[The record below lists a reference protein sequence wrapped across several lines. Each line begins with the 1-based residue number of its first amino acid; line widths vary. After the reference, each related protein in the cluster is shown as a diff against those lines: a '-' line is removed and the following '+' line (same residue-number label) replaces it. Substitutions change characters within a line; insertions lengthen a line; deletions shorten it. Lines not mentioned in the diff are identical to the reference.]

1 MGGGDPAPVE
11 TNNYNDTM
19 EDALEA
25 QIRLAPDL
33 FKAESNQEFGRPAYA
48 RLMNEISREGLLGK
62 QVTYDN
68 EGRLVSGFSG
78 GEGGRYQVVSQAIPA
93 QHEKDSRGRFLYHAK
108 GGGKT
113 TSSYRGTGPVMSK
126 VSNQYKLIDSS
137 TGEEKGT
144 YKNYNDAFSKGKE
157 LGAGEFEP
165 IYKKDA
171 DGNVIT
177 NKELAGRTVRE
188 GDGIVSLLAG
198 DGTSTFSDGTTRKA
212 GFDESGSF
220 MGTMAL
226 EQDMLER
233 VKDRNARTEIGLVEQ
248 YGGQLTD
255 AYRAQGG
262 IQESLDSYNKLAEQ
276 GTDHGGLR
284 TQMIGMAQE
293 ELALGGSL
301 SDREKRNIEQ
311 ASRSAMGARG
321 RGRDFSAVVDEV
333 ANNDMFS
340 RQRLNERRQFAGQVI
355 GMADQGRQMDQAFK
369 AQRIGLEQ
377 ATSADP
383 FLALTGRAS
392 GASVGAGQNLYGNA
406 AAGIN
411 AGPQLF
417 NPAQGAEFMAN
428 QSAMVNSYNS
438 AIYGADQARSGAI
451 IGGALSAVGSLG
463 GGIAQGMGTASAC
476 WVAREVY
483 GEHNPTWKLF
493 RHWMLFLSPFW
504 FRSIYLTFGERFAR
518 FIKNK
523 PRLKSRIRVWMDTKI
538 KEVV

>member
-19 EDALEA
+19 RDALNA
-25 QIRLAPDL
+25 QIDLAPKL
-33 FKAESNQEFGRPAYA
+33 FASESNNDFGRPAYA
-48 RLMNEISREGLLGK
+48 RLNQKLVEEGLLGSEIT
-62 QVTYDN
+62 VD
-68 EGRLVSGFSG
+68 EGGYVQRFQAGLTP
-78 GEGGRYQVVSQAIPA
+78 EGGREISTDEQRFSQYLQDNPDVQRVIT
-93 QHEKDSRGRFLYHAK
+93 SGRDPDGSTAYWTQGKQAWEAGREHYRKFGQGEGRKVMDFGIYDKSGSKVDGAYK
-108 GGGKT
+108 KEFVGGGA
-113 TSSYRGTGPVMSK
+113 GTRR
-126 VSNQYKLIDSS
+126 
-137 TGEEKGT
+137 TG
-144 YKNYNDAFSKGKE
+144 
-157 LGAGEFEP
+157 GA
-165 IYKKDA
+165 
-171 DGNVIT
+171 
-177 NKELAGRTVRE
+177 
-188 GDGIVSLLAG
+188 VSLLAG
-198 DGTSTFSDGTTRKA
+198 DQYSDFSDGTTRRA
-212 GFDESGSF
+212 GFGEDGNF

-233 VKDRNARTEIGLVEQ
+233 VKDRNARTEIGLVNK

-262 IQESLDSYNKLAEQ
+262 IRESLDAYNKLAEQ

-333 ANNDMFS
+333 ANNDMYS
-340 RQRLNERRQFAGQVI
+340 RQRLNERKQFAGQVI
-355 GMADQGRQMDQAFK
+355 GMADQGRQMDQAFA
-369 AQRIGLEQ
+369 AQRVGLEQ

-411 AGPQLF
+411 AGPSLF

-438 AIYGADQARSGAI
+438 AIYGADQAKAGAI
-451 IGGALSAVGSLG
+451 IGGALGGIGSLAG
-463 GGIAQGMGTASAC
+463 GFAS
-476 WVAREVY
+476 R
-483 GEHNPTWKLF
+483 GQ
-493 RHWMLFLSPFW
+493 
-504 FRSIYLTFGERFAR
+504 
-518 FIKNK
+518 
-523 PRLKSRIRVWMDTKI
+523 
-538 KEVV
+538 

>member
-19 EDALEA
+19 GDALEA

-62 QVTYDN
+62 EVTYDS
-68 EGRLVSGFSG
+68 EGKLVSGFSG

-93 QHEKDSRGRFLYHAK
+93 QQKKDSRGRPLYK
-108 GGGKT
+108 DRSGRT
-113 TSSYRGTGPVMSK
+113 TTNSWKATAIMNPVSSR
-126 VSNQYKLIDSS
+126 YKLIDSS
-137 TGEEKGT
+137 TGEELG
-144 YKNYNDAFSKGKE
+144 NYNKYQDAFAKGKE
-157 LGAGEFEP
+157 LGAGEFKP

-177 NKELAGRTVRE
+177 NKELAGQTTRE
-188 GDGIVSLLAG
+188 GGGIVSLLAG
-198 DGTSTFSDGTTRKA
+198 DSTSTFSDGTTRKA
-212 GFDESGSF
+212 GFDEGGNF

-255 AYRAQGG
+255 AYRNQGG
-262 IQESLDSYNKLAEQ
+262 IQESLDSYNELAEQ

-284 TQMIGMAQE
+284 SQMIGMAQD

-333 ANNDMFS
+333 ANNDMYS

-355 GMADQGRQMDQAFK
+355 GMADQGRQMDQAFA

-392 GASVGAGQNLYGNA
+392 GASVGAGQNLYGNLQWL
-406 AAGIN
+406 IVIT
-411 AGPQLF
+411 L
-417 NPAQGAEFMAN
+417 
-428 QSAMVNSYNS
+428 QSMV
-438 AIYGADQARSGAI
+438 
-451 IGGALSAVGSLG
+451 LTKLG
-463 GGIAQGMGTASAC
+463 
-476 WVAREVY
+476 
-483 GEHNPTWKLF
+483 
-493 RHWMLFLSPFW
+493 
-504 FRSIYLTFGERFAR
+504 
-518 FIKNK
+518 
-523 PRLKSRIRVWMDTKI
+523 RVQ
-538 KEVV
+538 